1 MRTILSIVA
10 SLIFITTN
18 VQAQTFNDLK
28 KKASSTVSKAS
39 SSGLSDSEITKGLKE
54 ALDEGV
60 KKGVDQLSKPG
71 GYLDDANV
79 KIPLPPEAQVVE
91 DRLRQ
96 MGQGALVDDAI
107 VSLNRAAEDA
117 ANEAKPLFVKAIK
130 EMTVQDAAGI
140 LKGADNAATMYLD
153 EATRAELEAK
163 FKPIISAS
171 LQKVGAT
178 TYWNAVF
185 SQYNKIPLVKDVDP
199 DLNSYATQKAIDGL
213 FFQIAQEEKAIR
225 ENPSARVTETLKKVF
240 GS

>member
-1 MRTILSIVA
+1 MRTTFSILV
-10 SLIFITTN
+10 SLIFIAAN

-28 KKASSTVSKAS
+28 KKANSAVSKS
-39 SSGLSDSEITKGLKE
+39 TSSGLSDSEITKGLKE

-91 DRLRQ
+91 ERLRQ

-117 ANEAKPLFVKAIK
+117 ANEAKPLFVKAIRD
-130 EMTVQDAAGI
+130 MTVQDAAGI
-140 LKGADNAATMYLD
+140 LRGPDDAATVYLD
-153 EATRAELEAK
+153 KATRTELEAK

-199 DLNSYATQKAIDGL
+199 DLDEYATQKAIDGL

-225 ENPSARVTETLKKVF
+225 EDPSARVTETLKKVF